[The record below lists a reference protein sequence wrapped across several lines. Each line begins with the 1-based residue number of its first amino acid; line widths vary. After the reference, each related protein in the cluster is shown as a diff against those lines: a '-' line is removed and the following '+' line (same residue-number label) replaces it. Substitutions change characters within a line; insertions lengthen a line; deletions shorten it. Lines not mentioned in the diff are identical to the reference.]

1 MMTIVWYI
9 FDGIFYGEFLLFAY
23 LFILG
28 NKYFRYLRKSN
39 AEFPYKYSYSYPST
53 ISDLII
59 FYREIHKKTNE
70 GDAELVKLKRKIK
83 RVHIVFLVGLASLV
97 YGVFLLISLSMLYG
111 APR

>member
-39 AEFPYKYSYSYPST
+39 AEFPYKYSYSYPAT
-53 ISDLII
+53 MSDTII
-59 FYREIHKKTNE
+59 FLREIYKKTNE
-70 GDAELVKLKRKIK
+70 GDAELVKLKMKLK
-83 RVHIVFLVGLASLV
+83 RVHIALLVGLASGF
-97 YGVFLLISLSMLYG
+97 YGVFLLVSLSMFYG
-111 APR
+111 